1 MSVDLELVVEAP
13 AVAVLGAPIL
23 VAVTVTN
30 PRPERT
36 YLALPPV
43 EWFAVPPPVEFR
55 LVPAEAGADD
65 DDAIVLPAREVQLRE
80 GPPRGMLLGP
90 GQSHRA
96 LVDLSELA
104 PPLHAGR
111 WRLGARYFAFPLP
124 PTAAPEVELEVI
136 EPATEASA
144 KALAGLRAR
153 HQDRE
158 PSWNAVL
165 LQNERTIE
173 DEELADLDAQSR
185 AAVALHLWLHRAA
198 YGPTP
203 VAGLDPG
210 ALAGLGVGPLEG
222 EVAVLVHELLAARG
236 DPGAPALAS
245 AVVARWPGLAWRIE
259 DDLAGQGL
267 VQMLRAVVGAERPSR
282 ATVLPYSG

>member
-1 MSVDLELVVEAP
+1 MTADLELVVEAP

-55 LVPAEAGADD
+55 LVPAEAGPDAE
-65 DDAIVLPAREVQLRE
+65 AIVLPAREIQRGE

-124 PTAAPEVELEVI
+124 PVAAPELELEVV
-136 EPATEASA
+136 EPATKASA
-144 KALAGLRAR
+144 VALARLRAR

-173 DEELADLDAQSR
+173 DDELADLDPRSR

-203 VAGLDPG
+203 VASLDPG
-210 ALAGLGVGPLEG
+210 TLAGLGVGPLEG
-222 EVAVLVHELLAARG
+222 EVAVLAHELLTARG
-236 DPGAPALAS
+236 DPSAPALAS

-267 VQMLRAVVGAERPSR
+267 VQMLRSVVGAERP
-282 ATVLPYSG
+282 APAAPLPYSS